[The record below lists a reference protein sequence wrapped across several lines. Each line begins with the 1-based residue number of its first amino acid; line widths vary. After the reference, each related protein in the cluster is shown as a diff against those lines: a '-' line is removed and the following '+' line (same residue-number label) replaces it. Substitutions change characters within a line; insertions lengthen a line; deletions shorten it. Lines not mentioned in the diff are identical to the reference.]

1 MKLKDY
7 RPKRCNDTGNCVIH
21 YIVYSVQL
29 QQQFSR
35 TSTSIL
41 KNFCKKIIFFFYIF
55 FYFSKSKATIGVWW
69 QGDEGSTS
77 IIYVLIKKIAVI

>member
-29 QQQFSR
+29 QDLYTCTICQAM
-35 TSTSIL
+35 
-41 KNFCKKIIFFFYIF
+41 FYI
-55 FYFSKSKATIGVWW
+55 YDSVGEHNIINHIMYIIHLCFSPVPV
-69 QGDEGSTS
+69 Q
-77 IIYVLIKKIAVI
+77 